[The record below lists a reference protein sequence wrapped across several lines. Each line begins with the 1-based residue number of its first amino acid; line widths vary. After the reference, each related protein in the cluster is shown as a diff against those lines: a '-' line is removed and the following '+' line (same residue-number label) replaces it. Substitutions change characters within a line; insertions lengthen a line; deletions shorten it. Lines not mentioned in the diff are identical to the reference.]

1 MLDLTD
7 HIIRRKF
14 IAQLQQEVDQFCRDE
29 FYEEPRK
36 HLGASVI
43 GDDCKAKIWGNFRWL
58 KEEKHDGRQLR
69 LFNRGHTEEQRFVRW
84 LKGIGFTVWEM
95 DPSTGEQFR
104 ISGSGGHF
112 GGSLDGIGYR
122 ADVGYLLL
130 EFKTHGLNSYIKLEK
145 EGVLKSKATHYR
157 QCCSYGKAYNL
168 PFVLYNATNKND
180 DALFYNILPLDFA
193 EADDLYR
200 KADSIILSQEQP
212 PKIAQTKTFFNCK
225 YCHLSPI
232 CFDGEVPE
240 KNCRSCKYARPVNNA
255 EWECALNGLVIPE
268 TVIKTG
274 CDEWQRII

>member
-7 HIIRRKF
+7 HIVRRKF

-69 LFNRGHTEEQRFVRW
+69 LFNRGHTEEHRFISW
-84 LKGIGFTVWEM
+84 LRGVGFTVWEF
-95 DPSTGEQFR
+95 DPGTEKQFR

-112 GGSLDGIGYR
+112 GGSLDGIGFR
-122 ADVGYLLL
+122 EDIGYVLL
-130 EFKTHGLNSYIKLEK
+130 EFKTHNEKSFAKLEK
-145 EGVLKSKATHYR
+145 EFTGKSKPSHYR
-157 QCCSYGKAYNL
+157 QMCAYGKAYNL
-168 PFVLYNATNKND
+168 RFALYCATDKND
-180 DALFYNILPLDFA
+180 DELFYELIPLDFNEA
-193 EADDLYR
+193 EDLYR

-240 KNCRSCKYARPVNNA
+240 KNCRSCKNA
-255 EWECALNGLVIPE
+255 SPIVEGQWKCALNALCIPDE
-268 TVIKTG
+268 VIKTG
-274 CDEWQRII
+274 CPDWERII